1 MIEAGHQLLRI
12 VSEGLDVGSRVA
24 TIRAPRGRNA
34 PCVETPLATVQG
46 LAYLL
51 IEEHQ
56 GTAICD
62 DLRRIDAAAIRL
74 AKVSDS
80 LEHVYRARLQ
90 AAQDESL
97 PACSTAPPCIRRAG
111 GDPRGRLARA
121 AA

>member
-1 MIEAGHQLLRI
+1 M
-12 VSEGLDVGSRVA
+12 
-24 TIRAPRGRNA
+24 
-34 PCVETPLATVQG
+34 QG

-97 PACSTAPPCIRRAG
+97 PAGATAAHESAG
-111 GDPRGRLARA
+111 LDEIFEGPGARERLDSGDR
-121 AA
+121 